1 MNRGAWHQCGDKSQ
15 KLVVEQLEAGHGVGV
30 ILSPRDL
37 TRDKAVEYAAQYA
50 DLQAPVLID
59 PQFYVPD
66 FTNDN
71 LDTYGLSQ
79 FRTSL
84 ATLGQITDDELTAL
98 TTELENLGSEL
109 GVSGIIAPAA
119 MYEAGR
125 PDIAELNVRLFN
137 AAKNAGDTL
146 GVPTLASVT
155 LARSVTSSD
164 STVTAAVNAAT
175 SLNADGW
182 YYAFEFEEERIPS
195 SRDAVRRCCDAG
207 LSLALTGK
215 PILHAYA
222 GPMALLSYGFGA
234 TATGIGHS
242 QNLWKFTRQRWE
254 AATGQGGG
262 GDAPAR
268 FFSKALW
275 GTVVYPDE
283 TQVMSTALR
292 SQVLTA
298 TSFCGAVMA
307 TPPTPWAKWEAGKHL
322 VCALAET
329 SAALA
334 ALATARASVDAAMQR
349 LSGAV
354 ALYGQIRQTGLQLKD
369 SSDAYQENWRLALSD
384 VLSTRSADYDYL
396 ELM

>member
-1 MNRGAWHQCGDKSQ
+1 MNRGAWHQCGDRSQ

-37 TRDKAVEYAAQYA
+37 TRDRAIEYATKYA

-66 FTNDN
+66 FSNDN
-71 LDTYGLSQ
+71 LETYGLSQ

-84 ATLGQITDDELTAL
+84 ATLGQITADELSAL
-98 TTELENLGSEL
+98 TTEIEALGSEL
-109 GVSGIIAPAA
+109 GVSGVIAPAA
-119 MYEAGR
+119 IYEAGR
-125 PDIAELNVRLFN
+125 HDIAELNARLFA
-137 AAKNAGDTL
+137 AAKSAGDVL

-164 STVTAAVNAAT
+164 STVAAAVNAAT
-175 SLNADGW
+175 ALNADGW
-182 YYAFEFEEERIPS
+182 YYAFEFEEERVPS
-195 SRDAVRRCCDAG
+195 SRESVRRCCDAG
-207 LSLALTGK
+207 LSLALTGR

-222 GPMALLSYGFGA
+222 GPMGLLSYGFGA
-234 TATGIGHS
+234 TAIGIGHS

-254 AATGQGGG
+254 TSTRQGGG

-283 TQVMSTALR
+283 TQVMSVAHR

-298 TSFCGAVMA
+298 TSFCDAVMA
-307 TPPTPWAKWEAGKHL
+307 TPATIWTRWEAGKHL

-329 SAALA
+329 SAELA
-334 ALATARASVDAAMQR
+334 ALATARASADAARQR
-349 LSGAV
+349 LTGAV
-354 ALYGQIRQTGLQLKD
+354 ALYSEIRQTGLQLKD

-384 VLSTRSADYDYL
+384 VLSNRLADYDYL

>member
-15 KLVVEQLEAGHGVGV
+15 RLVVEQLEARHGVGV

-37 TRDKAVEYAAQYA
+37 TRDRAIEYAAQYA

-66 FTNDN
+66 FSNDN

-84 ATLGQITDDELTAL
+84 ATLGQITDDKLSAL
-98 TTELENLGSEL
+98 TTELETLGSKL
-109 GVSGIIAPAA
+109 GVSGVIAPAA

-125 PDIAELNVRLFN
+125 PDIAELNVRLFA
-137 AAKNAGDTL
+137 AAKSAGDAL

-164 STVTAAVNAAT
+164 STVAAAVNTAT
-175 SLNADGW
+175 ALNADGW
-182 YYAFEFEEERIPS
+182 YYAFEFEEERVPS
-195 SRDAVRRCCDAG
+195 TREAVRRCCDAG
-207 LSLALTGK
+207 LSLALTGR

-222 GPMALLSYGFGA
+222 GPMGLLSYGFGA
-234 TATGIGHS
+234 TAIGIGHS

-254 AATGQGGG
+254 TQTRQGGG

-283 TQVMSTALR
+283 TQVMGRALR

-298 TSFCGAVMA
+298 TSFCDAVMA
-307 TPPTPWAKWEAGKHL
+307 TPPTAWTRWEAGKHL

-329 SAALA
+329 SAELA
-334 ALATARASVDAAMQR
+334 SHYRTSERRCCEAAVDWS
-349 LSGAV
+349 SGA
-354 ALYGQIRQTGLQLKD
+354 LQPDQTD
-369 SSDAYQENWRLALSD
+369 RPATER
-384 VLSTRSADYDYL
+384 
-396 ELM
+396 

>member
-50 DLQAPVLID
+50 GLQAPVLID

-84 ATLGQITDDELTAL
+84 ATLGQITDDELSAL
-98 TTELENLGSEL
+98 TTELETLGSEL
-109 GVSGIIAPAA
+109 GVSGVIAPAA

-125 PDIAELNVRLFN
+125 PDIAELNVRLFA
-137 AAKNAGDTL
+137 AAKSAGDAL

-164 STVTAAVNAAT
+164 STVAAAVNAAT
-175 SLNADGW
+175 ALNADGW

-195 SRDAVRRCCDAG
+195 SREAVRRCCDAG

-222 GPMALLSYGFGA
+222 GPMGLISYGFGA

-254 AATGQGGG
+254 APTGQGGG

-283 TQVMSTALR
+283 TQVLGVTLR

-298 TSFCGAVMA
+298 TAFCDAVMA
-307 TPPTPWAKWEAGKHL
+307 SPPTAWPRWDAGKHL

-329 SAALA
+329 SAELA
-334 ALATARASVDAAMQR
+334 ALATARASADAARQR
-349 LSGAV
+349 LTGAV

-384 VLSTRSADYDYL
+384 VLSNRSADYDYL

>member
-15 KLVVEQLEAGHGVGV
+15 RLVVEQLEAGHGVGV

-37 TRDKAVEYAAQYA
+37 TRDQAVNYAAQYA
-50 DLQAPVLID
+50 TLQAPVLID

-71 LDTYGLSQ
+71 LDTYALSQ

-84 ATLGQITDDELTAL
+84 ASLRKITDVELSALTAEIE
-98 TTELENLGSEL
+98 TLGSEL
-109 GVSGIIAPAA
+109 AVSGVIAPAV

-125 PDIAELNVRLFN
+125 PDIADLNGRLFT
-137 AAKNAGDTL
+137 ASKSAGDAL

-164 STVTAAVNAAT
+164 STVAVAVDAAT
-175 SLNADGW
+175 ALNADGW

-195 SRDAVRRCCDAG
+195 SRAAVRRCCDAG
-207 LSLALTGK
+207 LSLALTGR
-215 PILHAYA
+215 PLLHAYA
-222 GPMALLSYGFGA
+222 GPMGLLSYGFGA
-234 TATGIGHS
+234 TAVGIGHS

-254 AATGQGGG
+254 TPAGQGGG

-283 TQVMSTALR
+283 TQSMGVALR
-292 SQVLTA
+292 SQVLTS
-298 TSFCGAVMA
+298 TSFCDAVMA
-307 TPPTPWAKWEAGKHL
+307 TPPTAWPRWEAGKHL

-329 SAALA
+329 SAELA
-334 ALATARASVDAAMQR
+334 ALKTARASADAARQR
-349 LSGAV
+349 LTGSV
-354 ALYGQIRQTGLQLKD
+354 ALYGQIRQMGLQLKD
-369 SSDAYQENWRLALSD
+369 SSDAYQENWRLAISD
-384 VLSTRSADYDYL
+384 VLSNRSADYDYL
-396 ELM
+396 ELI

>member
-37 TRDKAVEYAAQYA
+37 TRANATEYAAQYA
-50 DLQAPVLID
+50 ALNAPVLID

-71 LDTYGLSQ
+71 LDTYGLSA
-79 FRTSL
+79 FRTTL
-84 ATLGQITDDELTAL
+84 ATLGQITDAELDAL
-98 TTELENLGSEL
+98 STELETLGSEL
-109 GVSGIIAPAA
+109 GVWAVIAPAA
-119 MYEAGR
+119 MYEAGQ
-125 PDIAELNVRLFN
+125 PDIAELNARLFG
-137 AAKNAGDTL
+137 AAKSAGDAL

-155 LARSVTSSD
+155 LARSVTGSNA
-164 STVTAAVNAAT
+164 TVAAAIDAAT
-175 SLNADGW
+175 ALAADGW

-195 SRDAVRRCCDAG
+195 SREAVRRCCDAG

-215 PILHAYA
+215 PVLHAYA
-222 GPMALLSYGFGA
+222 GPMGLLSYAFGA
-234 TATGIGHS
+234 AATGIGHS

-254 AATGQGGG
+254 APTGQSGG

-283 TQVMSTALR
+283 TQQMSAALR
-292 SQVLTA
+292 AQVA
-298 TSFCGAVMA
+298 TPTFFCSAVLA
-307 TPPTPWAKWEAGKHL
+307 TPPTPWSRWEAGKHL

-329 SAALA
+329 YADLA
-334 ALATARASVDAAMQR
+334 ALSTARLSAAAAGQR
-349 LSGAV
+349 LSDAV
-354 ALYGQIRQTGLQLKD
+354 ALYGQIRASGLQPRD

-384 VLSTRSADYDYL
+384 VLSGRSADYDFL
-396 ELM
+396 EML

>member
-15 KLVVEQLEAGHGVGV
+15 KLVVEQLEAGKGVGV

-50 DLQAPVLID
+50 ALQAPVLID

-71 LDTYGLSQ
+71 LDTYGLSE

-84 ATLGQITDDELTAL
+84 ATLGQIADDQLSAL
-98 TTELENLGSEL
+98 STELETLGSEL
-109 GVSGIIAPAA
+109 GVWGVVAPAA

-125 PDIAELNVRLFN
+125 PDIAELNARLFA
-137 AAKNAGDTL
+137 AAKSAGDAL

-155 LARSVTSSD
+155 LARSVTGSNA
-164 STVTAAVNAAT
+164 TVGAAVDAAT
-175 SLNADGW
+175 ALNADGW

-195 SRDAVRRCCDAG
+195 SREAVRRCCDAG

-215 PILHAYA
+215 PVLHAYA
-222 GPMALLSYGFGA
+222 GPMGLLSYGFGA
-234 TATGIGHS
+234 AATGIGHS

-254 AATGQGGG
+254 TPAGQGGG

-268 FFSKALW
+268 FFSKTLW

-283 TQVMSTALR
+283 TQQMSPALR
-292 SQVLTA
+292 SEIVTA
-298 TSFCGAVMA
+298 TSFCDAVIA
-307 TPPTPWAKWEAGKHL
+307 TPSMAWSRWEAGKHL
-322 VCALAET
+322 VCALSETYAE
-329 SAALA
+329 LA
-334 ALATARASVDAAMQR
+334 IQSTARSSAEAAKQR
-349 LSGAV
+349 LANAV
-354 ALYGQIRQTGLQLKD
+354 ALYGQIRSYGLQPKD
-369 SSDAYQENWRLALSD
+369 SADAYQENWRLALTD
-384 VLSTRSADYDYL
+384 ILAIRSADYDFL
-396 ELM
+396 ELL

>member
-37 TRDKAVEYAAQYA
+37 TRDKAVEYAAQYSN
-50 DLQAPVLID
+50 LHAPVLMD

-71 LDTYGLSQ
+71 LDTYGLSA
-79 FRTSL
+79 FRTTL
-84 ATLGQITDDELTAL
+84 ATLGQITDAELSAL
-98 TTELENLGSEL
+98 SAELETLGSEL
-109 GVSGIIAPAA
+109 GVWAVVAPAA

-125 PDIAELNVRLFN
+125 PDIAELNARLFA
-137 AAKNAGDTL
+137 AAKSAGEAL

-155 LARSVTSSD
+155 LARSVTSSNA
-164 STVTAAVNAAT
+164 TVAAAVDSAT
-175 SLNADGW
+175 ALSADGW

-215 PILHAYA
+215 PVLHAYA
-222 GPMALLSYGFGA
+222 GPMGLLSYGFGA
-234 TATGIGHS
+234 AATGIGHS

-254 AATGQGGG
+254 APTAQGGG

-275 GTVVYPDE
+275 GTIVYPDE
-283 TQVMSTALR
+283 TQQLSATLR
-292 SQVLTA
+292 AQVLTP
-298 TSFCGAVMA
+298 TSFCGPVVA
-307 TPPTPWAKWEAGKHL
+307 TPPTLWSRWDAGKHL
-322 VCALAET
+322 VSALAET
-329 SAALA
+329 YSELA
-334 ALATARASVDAAMQR
+334 TLATARLSAAAAGPR
-349 LSGAV
+349 LAAAV
-354 ALYGQIRQTGLQLKD
+354 ALYGQVRDGGLQLKD
-369 SSDAYQENWRLALSD
+369 GAGAYQENWRLALAD
-384 VLSTRSADYDYL
+384 VLASRSADYDFL
-396 ELM
+396 EIL

>member
-1 MNRGAWHQCGDKSQ
+1 MKRGAWHQCGDKSQ
-15 KLVVEQLEAGHGVGV
+15 KLVVEQLKAGHGVGV

-37 TRDKAVEYAAQYA
+37 TRDLAINYAAQYA

-66 FTNDN
+66 FTNEN
-71 LDTYGLSQ
+71 LDTYALSQ

-84 ATLGQITDDELTAL
+84 ASLGQITDVELSAL
-98 TTELENLGSEL
+98 AAELETLGSEL
-109 GVSGIIAPAA
+109 KVSGVIAPAA

-125 PDIAELNVRLFN
+125 PDIADLNGRLF
-137 AAKNAGDTL
+137 AASKSAGDAL

-164 STVTAAVNAAT
+164 STVADAVDAAT
-175 SLNADGW
+175 ALNADGW

-195 SRDAVRRCCDAG
+195 SREAVRRCCDAG
-207 LSLALTGK
+207 LSLALTGR
-215 PILHAYA
+215 PLLHAYA
-222 GPMALLSYGFGA
+222 GPMGLLSYGFGA
-234 TATGIGHS
+234 TAIGIGHS

-254 AATGQGGG
+254 PPAGQGGG

-283 TQVMSTALR
+283 THVMGVALR

-298 TSFCGAVMA
+298 TSFCDAVMA
-307 TPPTPWAKWEAGKHL
+307 TPPTFWPRWEAGKHL

-329 SAALA
+329 STELA
-334 ALATARASVDAAMQR
+334 ALATARASADAARQR
-349 LSGAV
+349 LAGAV
-354 ALYGQIRQTGLQLKD
+354 ALYGQIRQIGLQLKD
-369 SSDAYQENWRLALSD
+369 NSDVYQENWRLAISD
-384 VLSTRSADYDYL
+384 VLSNRSADYDYL
-396 ELM
+396 ELI